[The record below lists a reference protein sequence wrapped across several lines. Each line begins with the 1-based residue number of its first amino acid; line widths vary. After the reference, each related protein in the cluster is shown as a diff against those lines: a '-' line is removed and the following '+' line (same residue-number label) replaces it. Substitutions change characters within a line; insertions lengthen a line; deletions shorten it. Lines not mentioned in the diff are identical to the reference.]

1 MGNLNIKTIPGENM
15 DTLVQKKA
23 YVFSRAITQ
32 NILLSLMRNKNLIR
46 KLCGE
51 HDIDDFG
58 HSIIAGTMRRMHK
71 GSKMKGYSVCDY
83 YTVSQ
88 KSETS
93 F

>member
-15 DTLVQKKA
+15 DTFVQKKA
-23 YVFSRAITQ
+23 YVFSSAITQ
-32 NILLSLMRNKNLIR
+32 NILLSLIEMKNLIR
-46 KLCGE
+46 KWWRE
-51 HDIDDFG
+51 HDTDDFG

-71 GSKMKGYSVCDY
+71 CSKLKGYSVCDY